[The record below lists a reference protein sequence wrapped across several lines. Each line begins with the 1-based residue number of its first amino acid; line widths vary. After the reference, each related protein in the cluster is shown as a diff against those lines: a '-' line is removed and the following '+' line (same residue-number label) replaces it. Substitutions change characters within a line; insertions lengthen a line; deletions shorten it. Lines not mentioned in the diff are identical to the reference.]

1 MASCSD
7 AVLNLTLLDLV
18 HLQDHLSKLNID
30 AEGDVI
36 IEIGPCHD
44 LQLTSVLLLKFWPT

>member
-1 MASCSD
+1 M
-7 AVLNLTLLDLV
+7 

-36 IEIGPCHD
+36 VEIGPCYNS
-44 LQLTSVLLLKFWPT
+44 LAFRC